1 MKLTEYQPT
10 SQLRPF
16 IKAYRIIESDD
27 EIINRV
33 VPGTSF
39 ALAFR
44 FKGQIAYLDK
54 NNKQTLPSATFSGL
68 RKTVRLINY
77 APKTA
82 ALIVM
87 FTETGASA
95 FFKLPIF
102 KLFEESVSLDNFFRQ
117 SEISSI
123 SDQLAETEKFEDMIT
138 LIEKFLSSKLLYYK
152 PDNLV
157 IEAVNRIHA
166 TGGSMRINK
175 LTNDLCISQDAF
187 EKRFRKVVGSSA
199 KQFSGIVRMN
209 EIISKTP
216 SLESLS
222 TIALDHGFYDQPH
235 FNKEFKL
242 FTGLTPTA
250 FFGAASYW

>member
-10 SQLRPF
+10 GQLRPF
-16 IKAYRIIESDD
+16 IKAYRIIESDN

-33 VPGTSF
+33 VPNTSF

-44 FKGQIAYLDK
+44 FKGQITYLDT
-54 NNKQTLPSATFSGL
+54 NNQQTLPSATFSGL

-82 ALIVM
+82 ALIVL
-87 FTETGASA
+87 FSETGASA
-95 FFKLPIF
+95 FFKPPIF
-102 KLFEESVSLDNFFRQ
+102 SLFEESVSLDNFFHH
-117 SEISSI
+117 SEISSV
-123 SDQLAETEKFEDMIT
+123 SDRLAETEKFEDMII
-138 LIEKFLSSKLLYYK
+138 LIEKFLCSKLLNDK
-152 PDNLV
+152 PDYLV
-157 IEAVNRIHA
+157 QEAVNRIHSSC
-166 TGGSMRINK
+166 GSIRISK
-175 LTNDLCISQDAF
+175 LADDLCISQDAF

-209 EIISKTP
+209 EIINKSP